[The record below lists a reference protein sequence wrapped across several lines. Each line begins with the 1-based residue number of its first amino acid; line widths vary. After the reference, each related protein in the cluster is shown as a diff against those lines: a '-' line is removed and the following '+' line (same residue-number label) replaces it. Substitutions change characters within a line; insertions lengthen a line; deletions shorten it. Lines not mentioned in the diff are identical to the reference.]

1 MLRIVFLLIGSLF
14 VSFAK
19 AGEPFTV
26 FEGNEAL
33 APKQPQAC
41 MSRSGTVHLVFGVG
55 NEVYYSKLS
64 SDRGAKPK
72 SVFTIPNMSLGMRR
86 GPRVA
91 CSGSTLVITAI
102 GGPEGKGRDGD
113 ILSYRSIDDGATW
126 SGPTR
131 VNDVEGAAR
140 EGLHAMTVAEDGTLW
155 CVWLDLRQRG
165 TELFVSKSIDQGG
178 TWSENRVAYR
188 SPSGSVCECCHP
200 SILADADSVHI
211 LFRNSLKGD
220 RDMYMVSSNDRGAT
234 FGRAER
240 LGVSSWQLNQCPM
253 DGGMLA
259 VDERGEVSTVWRRN
273 QNVFMAGRQAVSESM
288 VGGGEQ
294 PWISGGTGG
303 FFTVWTSKREG
314 DLMLLKP
321 GAASSQKLDDS
332 SSFPVVVSDAKA
344 KAGAYVLWEKRR
356 SEGYAIVGQRI
367 E

>member
-1 MLRIVFLLIGSLF
+1 MFRILFLLVGWLIL
-14 VSFAK
+14 SFAK
-19 AGEPFTV
+19 AGEPFTI
-26 FEGNEAL
+26 FEGSEAL

-41 MSRSGTVHLVFGVG
+41 ISTSGTVHLVFGVG

-64 SDRGAKPK
+64 SERRSKPQ

-86 GPRVA
+86 GPRIA
-91 CSGSTLVITAI
+91 CTGSTLIITAI

-113 ILSYRSIDDGATW
+113 ILSYRSTDDGATW
-126 SGPTR
+126 VGPTP
-131 VNDVEGAAR
+131 VNDIEGSAR
-140 EGLHAMTVAEDGTLW
+140 EGLHAMAAAEDGTLW

-165 TELFVSKSIDQGG
+165 TQLFVSKSIDQGA
-178 TWSENRVAYR
+178 TWSENRLAYR

-220 RDMYMVSSNDRGAT
+220 RDMYLVSSHDRGET

-240 LGVSSWQLNQCPM
+240 MGISSWQLNQCPM

-259 VDERGEVSTVWRRN
+259 MDERGEVSTVWRRN
-273 QNVFMAGRQAVSESM
+273 QNVFIASRQSVAESM

-294 PWISGGTGG
+294 PWIASAAGG
-303 FFTVWTSKREG
+303 FLTVWTNQRDG

-321 GAASSQKLDDS
+321 GATSSQKLDQG
-332 SSFPVVVSDAKA
+332 SSFPVVVSDGKA
-344 KAGAYVLWEKRR
+344 KAGAYVFWEKRLPER
-356 SEGYAIVGQRI
+356 HAIVGLRI